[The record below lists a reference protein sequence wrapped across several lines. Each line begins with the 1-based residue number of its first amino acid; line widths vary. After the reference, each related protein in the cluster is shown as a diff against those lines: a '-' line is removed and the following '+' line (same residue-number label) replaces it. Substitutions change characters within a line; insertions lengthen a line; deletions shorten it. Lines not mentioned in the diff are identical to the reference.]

1 MGGPPPAEP
10 GDEDLAGETTRGG
23 RTSAGRRASAHGARP
38 ARPERGHGTSL
49 RPAAHGSMSAMDDP
63 VDLGRAWK
71 AAVARAGVVLPQGD
85 AAAAWDEARRLA
97 AVARRV
103 VERHERFR

>member
-1 MGGPPPAEP
+1 
-10 GDEDLAGETTRGG
+10 
-23 RTSAGRRASAHGARP
+23 
-38 ARPERGHGTSL
+38 
-49 RPAAHGSMSAMDDP
+49 MSAMDDP